1 MNHAVDAVMRFYI
14 MNDYFM
20 TLAIKEA
27 IKAKKKLE
35 VPVGCVVVL
44 DNKVIA
50 RAHNLREKKQNAIA
64 HAEILAIVKACKK
77 IKSWR
82 LDNCDIYITLEPCLM
97 CRGAIRQARINNVY
111 FGAYDIKSKDNYSD
125 TSFVGGIMEESCR
138 DLLQDFFKELRV
150 KKENSK

>member
-50 RAHNLREKKQNAIA
+50 RA
-64 HAEILAIVKACKK
+64 
-77 IKSWR
+77 
-82 LDNCDIYITLEPCLM
+82 Y
-97 CRGAIRQARINNVY
+97 
-111 FGAYDIKSKDNYSD
+111 
-125 TSFVGGIMEESCR
+125 
-138 DLLQDFFKELRV
+138 
-150 KKENSK
+150 